1 MRCETIKKL
10 NERYNYIQQLSEKKG
25 VHVYLGYDEVT
36 GSKII
41 IKEISKNHS
50 KKENDYSILRRLRH
64 PGLPVVCDAF
74 ELNGL
79 MYIILE
85 HIEGKNLREF
95 YESKGNLREEDALKI
110 VSDLLEVLDYMQSIK
125 PKSLVHGDI
134 KPENILIS
142 NGCSSLID
150 FGSVDSNDASS
161 GFCAPE
167 RFAGIPKSIESDIY
181 SLGELL
187 NFLITGDIKKIYS
200 RKKPVDMNNDVYK
213 IIDKSTRKL
222 PADRY
227 HRPSD
232 MAAEVHRVQ
241 QLRKSGVNDENS
253 IKIICIPGCPEA
265 ACEMAC
271 AISSKKS
278 NVLIVDLDMLSPSVH
293 TILGVDKFKYCLQ
306 DFLSGD
312 PSDLK
317 SRCVNTKK
325 SSLQMLPCRVD
336 YENFENAE
344 DDCITKIISGTTG
357 YFDTIVISCNGFPYD
372 KYFMDSL
379 IYSDITIFPIV
390 RGVIDIRKY
399 NSMARFLCDRQN
411 IPGEKMFFMG
421 VDIFRE
427 NISSSIAVGA
437 VETSWIGSIP
447 NSPWRTSLYSSGKSY
462 VFSMKK
468 KIYSRYIRVL
478 NKTGVLN

>member
-1 MRCETIKKL
+1 M
-10 NERYNYIQQLSEKKG
+10 
-25 VHVYLGYDEVT
+25 T
-36 GSKII
+36 GSKVI
-41 IKEISKNHS
+41 IKEISKDHS

-64 PGLPVVCDAF
+64 PGLPIVCDAF
-74 ELNGL
+74 ELNGF

-85 HIEGKNLREF
+85 HIEGKNLREVIA
-95 YESKGNLREEDALKI
+95 SKSILSEEDSLKI

-125 PKSLVHGDI
+125 PKPLVHGDI

-142 NGCSSLID
+142 NGCSALVD

-167 RFAGIPKSIESDIY
+167 RFAGIPKSVESDIY

-200 RKKPVDMNNDVYK
+200 RKKPASMNNDIYK
-213 IIDKSTRKL
+213 IIDKSTRKM
-222 PADRY
+222 PTDRY

-232 MAAEVHRVQ
+232 MAAEIHRVQ

-253 IKIICIPGCPEA
+253 IKIICIPGCPAA

-271 AISSKKS
+271 AISNKKS
-278 NVLIVDLDMLSPSVH
+278 NVLIVDLDMLSPSIH

-312 PSDLK
+312 PSELK
-317 SRCVNTKK
+317 SKCVATKK

-336 YENFENAE
+336 YENYENAE
-344 DDCITKIISGTTG
+344 DDCITEIISGTTG
-357 YFDTIVISCNGFPYD
+357 YFDTIVISCSGFPYD
-372 KYFMDSL
+372 KFFMDSL
-379 IYSDITIFPIV
+379 IYSDITIFPVI

-411 IPGEKMFFMG
+411 ISKEKMFFMG
-421 VDIFRE
+421 INMFNE
-427 NISSSIAVGA
+427 NISGAIAAGA

-447 NSPWRTSLYSSGKSY
+447 NSPLRTSLYYSGKSY

-468 KIYSRYIRVL
+468 KIYSRYLRVL